1 MTDRKMTVIR
11 LVVFCVLS
19 FVPFWIIL
27 PMMNAAWGEPV
38 YMSEAA
44 APAVYALGV
53 FGMLIPSIAHLLT
66 RLVTGEGF
74 FDTYLGVHL
83 KGNGKWYLASI
94 WVKLAESVVSAL
106 LIWRLCSGELSFRE
120 AFPLEE
126 PKALLGMLLLQLA
139 FTIIVFFPAFG
150 EEWGWRGYLL
160 PKMKNLLP
168 TVPMLLLT
176 GTIWGLWHAP
186 LTIIGHNYGL
196 GYWGF
201 PFTGIAMMCL
211 FCIVGGTLFSYITLK
226 AKSCWP
232 AVFAHGALNGT
243 ASIGVLFLA
252 DPMAYDRFIGPVPTG
267 IVGAAAYIVVAVWIV
282 CKMRKEGR
290 VCHSLHIVFGI
301 CHQLIA

>member
-74 FDTYLGVHL
+74 SDTYLGVHL

-106 LIWRLCSGELSFRE
+106 LIWRLCAGELSFRE

-150 EEWGWRGYLL
+150 EEWGWRGYMMPKLL
-160 PKMKNLLP
+160 KLMPKWAAVLLGG
-168 TVPMLLLT
+168 V
-176 GTIWGLWHAP
+176 IWGLWHAP
-186 LTIIGHNYGL
+186 LTIAGHNFGIDYPVYPFAGIGL
-196 GYWGF
+196 
-201 PFTGIAMMCL
+201 MCL
-211 FCIVGGTLFSYITLK
+211 MCIFMNAFLTLLTEKTGSVYPASFCHMVNNNLGSTVLIMIAGSEALTNALQKTSSISMFLLTCLPLLLIT
-226 AKSCWP
+226 
-232 AVFAHGALNGT
+232 
-243 ASIGVLFLA
+243 GVLS
-252 DPMAYDRFIGPVPTG
+252 FILLM
-267 IVGAAAYIVVAVWIV
+267 
-282 CKMRKEGR
+282 KKE
-290 VCHSLHIVFGI
+290 
-301 CHQLIA
+301 

>member
-1 MTDRKMTVIR
+1 MTERKMTVIR
-11 LVVFCVLS
+11 LVLFCLLS

-74 FDTYLGVHL
+74 SDTYLGVHL

-106 LIWRLCSGELSFRE
+106 LIWRLCAGELSFRE

-139 FTIIVFFPAFG
+139 FTIIVFFPGFG
-150 EEWGWRGYLL
+150 EEWGWRGYMMPKLL
-160 PKMKNLLP
+160 KLMPKWAAVFLGGM
-168 TVPMLLLT
+168 
-176 GTIWGLWHAP
+176 IWGLWHAP
-186 LTIIGHNYGL
+186 LTIAGHNFGIDYPVYPFAGIGL
-196 GYWGF
+196 
-201 PFTGIAMMCL
+201 MCL
-211 FCIVGGTLFSYITLK
+211 MCIFMNAFLTLLTEKTGSVYPASFCHMVNNNLGSTVLIMIAGSEALTNALQKTSSISMFLLTCLPLLLIT
-226 AKSCWP
+226 
-232 AVFAHGALNGT
+232 
-243 ASIGVLFLA
+243 GVLS
-252 DPMAYDRFIGPVPTG
+252 FILLM
-267 IVGAAAYIVVAVWIV
+267 
-282 CKMRKEGR
+282 KKE
-290 VCHSLHIVFGI
+290 
-301 CHQLIA
+301 

>member
-27 PMMNAAWGEPV
+27 PMMNAAYGEPV

-94 WVKLAESVVSAL
+94 WVKLAKSVVSAL
-106 LIWRLCSGELSFRE
+106 LIWRLCAGELSFRE

-126 PKALLGMLLLQLA
+126 PKALIGMLLLQLA

-150 EEWGWRGYLL
+150 EEWGWRGYMMPKLL
-160 PKMKNLLP
+160 KLMPKWAAVLLGG
-168 TVPMLLLT
+168 V
-176 GTIWGLWHAP
+176 IWGLWHAP
-186 LTIIGHNYGL
+186 LTIAGHNFGIDYPVYPFAGIGL
-196 GYWGF
+196 
-201 PFTGIAMMCL
+201 MCL
-211 FCIVGGTLFSYITLK
+211 MCIFMNAFLTLLTEKTGSIYPASFCHMVNNNLGSTVLIMIVGSEALTNAVKKASNIFMFLLTCLPLLLIT
-226 AKSCWP
+226 
-232 AVFAHGALNGT
+232 
-243 ASIGVLFLA
+243 GVLS
-252 DPMAYDRFIGPVPTG
+252 FILLM
-267 IVGAAAYIVVAVWIV
+267 
-282 CKMRKEGR
+282 KKE
-290 VCHSLHIVFGI
+290 
-301 CHQLIA
+301 

>member
-27 PMMNAAWGEPV
+27 PMMNAAYGEPV

-83 KGNGKWYLASI
+83 KGNGKWYLGSI

-106 LIWRLCSGELSFRE
+106 LIWRLCAGELSFRE

-126 PKALLGMLLLQLA
+126 PKALLGMFLLQLA

-150 EEWGWRGYLL
+150 EEWGWRGYMMPKLL
-160 PKMKNLLP
+160 KLMPKWAAVLLGG
-168 TVPMLLLT
+168 V
-176 GTIWGLWHAP
+176 IWGLWHAP
-186 LTIIGHNYGL
+186 LTIAGHNFGIDYPVYPFAGIGL
-196 GYWGF
+196 
-201 PFTGIAMMCL
+201 MCL
-211 FCIVGGTLFSYITLK
+211 MCIFMNAFLTLLTEKTGSIYPASFCHMVNNNLGSTVLIMIAGSEALTNAVEKASNIFMFLLTCLPLLLIT
-226 AKSCWP
+226 
-232 AVFAHGALNGT
+232 
-243 ASIGVLFLA
+243 GVLS
-252 DPMAYDRFIGPVPTG
+252 FILLM
-267 IVGAAAYIVVAVWIV
+267 
-282 CKMRKEGR
+282 KKE
-290 VCHSLHIVFGI
+290 
-301 CHQLIA
+301 

>member
-27 PMMNAAWGEPV
+27 PMLNAAYGEPV

-53 FGMLIPSIAHLLT
+53 FGMLIPSTAHLLT

-106 LIWRLCSGELSFRE
+106 LIWRLCAGELSFRE

-126 PKALLGMLLLQLA
+126 PKALLGMFLLQLA

-150 EEWGWRGYLL
+150 EEWGWRGYMMPKLL
-160 PKMKNLLP
+160 QLMPKWAAVLLGG
-168 TVPMLLLT
+168 V
-176 GTIWGLWHAP
+176 IWGLWHAP
-186 LTIIGHNYGL
+186 LTIAGHNFGIDYPVYPFAGIGL
-196 GYWGF
+196 
-201 PFTGIAMMCL
+201 MCL
-211 FCIVGGTLFSYITLK
+211 MCIFMNIFLTLLTEKTGSIYPASFYHMVNNNLGSTVLIMIVGSEALTNAVEKVSNIFMFLLTCLPLLLIT
-226 AKSCWP
+226 
-232 AVFAHGALNGT
+232 
-243 ASIGVLFLA
+243 GVLS
-252 DPMAYDRFIGPVPTG
+252 FILLM
-267 IVGAAAYIVVAVWIV
+267 
-282 CKMRKEGR
+282 KKE
-290 VCHSLHIVFGI
+290 
-301 CHQLIA
+301 

>member
-27 PMMNAAWGEPV
+27 PMMNAAYGEPV

-83 KGNGKWYLASI
+83 KGNGKWYLGSI

-106 LIWRLCSGELSFRE
+106 LIWRLCAGELSFRE

-126 PKALLGMLLLQLA
+126 PKALLGMFLLQLA
-139 FTIIVFFPAFG
+139 FTIIVSFPAFG
-150 EEWGWRGYLL
+150 EEWGWRGYMMPKLL
-160 PKMKNLLP
+160 KLMPKWAAVLLGG
-168 TVPMLLLT
+168 L
-176 GTIWGLWHAP
+176 IWGLWHAP
-186 LTIIGHNYGL
+186 LTIAGHNFGIDYPGYPFAGIGL
-196 GYWGF
+196 
-201 PFTGIAMMCL
+201 MCL
-211 FCIVGGTLFSYITLK
+211 MCIFMNAFLTLLTEKTGSIYPASFCHMVNNNLGSTVLIMIVGSEALTNAVEKASNIFMFLLTCLPLLMIT
-226 AKSCWP
+226 
-232 AVFAHGALNGT
+232 
-243 ASIGVLFLA
+243 GVLS
-252 DPMAYDRFIGPVPTG
+252 FILLM
-267 IVGAAAYIVVAVWIV
+267 
-282 CKMRKEGR
+282 KKE
-290 VCHSLHIVFGI
+290 
-301 CHQLIA
+301 

>member
-1 MTDRKMTVIR
+1 MTERKMTVIR
-11 LVVFCVLS
+11 LVLFCLLS

-74 FDTYLGVHL
+74 SDTYLGVHL

-106 LIWRLCSGELSFRE
+106 LIWRLCAGELSLRE

-126 PKALLGMLLLQLA
+126 PKALIGMLLLQLA

-150 EEWGWRGYLL
+150 EEWGWRGYMMPKLL
-160 PKMKNLLP
+160 KLMPKWAAVLLGG
-168 TVPMLLLT
+168 V
-176 GTIWGLWHAP
+176 IWGLWHAP
-186 LTIIGHNYGL
+186 LTIAGHNFGIDYT
-196 GYWGF
+196 GYPW
-201 PFTGIAMMCL
+201 TGIMQMCL
-211 FCIVGGTLFSYITLK
+211 MCVLMNAFLTLLTEKTKSIYPASFCHMVNNNMGASVLIMIAGSE
-226 AKSCWP
+226 
-232 AVFAHGALNGT
+232 ALNNAVDTNGISLFLT
-243 ASIGVLFLA
+243 TFLPLLLITGVLS
-252 DPMAYDRFIGPVPTG
+252 FILLM
-267 IVGAAAYIVVAVWIV
+267 
-282 CKMRKEGR
+282 KKE
-290 VCHSLHIVFGI
+290 
-301 CHQLIA
+301 

>member
-11 LVVFCVLS
+11 LAVFCVLS

-27 PMMNAAWGEPV
+27 PMMNAAYGEPV

-106 LIWRLCSGELSFRE
+106 LIWRLCAGELSFRE

-126 PKALLGMLLLQLA
+126 PKALIGMLLLQLA

-150 EEWGWRGYLL
+150 EEWGWRGYMMPKLL
-160 PKMKNLLP
+160 KLMPKWAAVLLGG
-168 TVPMLLLT
+168 V
-176 GTIWGLWHAP
+176 IWGLWHAP
-186 LTIIGHNYGL
+186 LTIAGHNFGIDYPVYPFAGIGL
-196 GYWGF
+196 
-201 PFTGIAMMCL
+201 MCL
-211 FCIVGGTLFSYITLK
+211 MCIFMNTFLTLLTEKTGSIYPASFCHMVNNNLGSTVLIMIAGSEALTNALEMASSISMFLLTCLPLLLIT
-226 AKSCWP
+226 
-232 AVFAHGALNGT
+232 
-243 ASIGVLFLA
+243 GVLS
-252 DPMAYDRFIGPVPTG
+252 FILLM
-267 IVGAAAYIVVAVWIV
+267 
-282 CKMRKEGR
+282 KKE
-290 VCHSLHIVFGI
+290 
-301 CHQLIA
+301 

>member
-1 MTDRKMTVIR
+1 MTERKMTVIR
-11 LVVFCVLS
+11 LVLFCLLS

-74 FDTYLGVHL
+74 SDTYLGVHL

-106 LIWRLCSGELSFRE
+106 LIWRLCAGELSLRE

-126 PKALLGMLLLQLA
+126 PKALIGMLLLQLA

-150 EEWGWRGYLL
+150 EEWGWRGYMMPKLIKLMPKWAAILL
-160 PKMKNLLP
+160 GG
-168 TVPMLLLT
+168 V
-176 GTIWGLWHAP
+176 IWGLWHAP
-186 LTIIGHNYGL
+186 LTIAGHNFGIDYT
-196 GYWGF
+196 GYPW
-201 PFTGIAMMCL
+201 TGIMQMCL
-211 FCIVGGTLFSYITLK
+211 MCVLMNAFLTLLTEKTKSIYPASFCHMVNNNMGASVLIMIAGSEALNNAVDTNGISLFLTTFLPLLMITGILSYILLVKKDKT
-226 AKSCWP
+226 
-232 AVFAHGALNGT
+232 
-243 ASIGVLFLA
+243 
-252 DPMAYDRFIGPVPTG
+252 
-267 IVGAAAYIVVAVWIV
+267 
-282 CKMRKEGR
+282 
-290 VCHSLHIVFGI
+290 
-301 CHQLIA
+301 